1 MADEILTTSQM
12 ARADGHAIDQGVS
25 GATLMEAAGE
35 ATARA
40 IAARWSPRP
49 VLALCGPGD
58 NGGDGFVAAR
68 RLAERGW
75 PVRVAAM
82 KPVGELSGDARRA
95 GEAWNGPVETLDAGA
110 IKEAGLVIDA
120 LFGAGLARPL
130 EGEAAR
136 CAEACEA
143 FRAIGGVVVAADT
156 PSGVHGD
163 RAISDGP
170 AFSADLT
177 VTFHRFK
184 PAHVLHPGRA
194 ACGELVLAEIGI
206 PPSWADDAAPCA
218 ALNTPARWSLPSAT
232 AGDHK
237 HRRGRLAV
245 LAGPAGKT
253 GAARLAGQAGL
264 IGGAGL
270 VTLLAPGSSYLEAA
284 IASPAAVMTAK
295 LSQPEAISADLDAL
309 RADAAVIGPGA
320 GAGDALRERVMQALS
335 HRRALVLD
343 ADVFTA
349 FAETPQ
355 TLFDALHADC
365 ILTPHQ
371 GEFDRLFHGV
381 REGAD
386 NKIEAAREAAKAS
399 RSVVVFKGPDTV
411 IAAPDGRVSVNIH
424 ADPALATAGTGDVLA
439 GLAGAFLARGLD
451 AFEAACAAVWIHGE
465 AGRRM
470 GEGATAHDLLA
481 RAPGAFQEALDH
493 ARRAEAFKRLTQG

>member
-1 MADEILTTSQM
+1 MADEILTTAQM
-12 ARADGHAIDQGVS
+12 GRADRHAIDRGVS
-25 GATLMEAAGE
+25 GETLMEAAGE
-35 ATARA
+35 AMARA

-49 VLALCGPGD
+49 VLALCGPGN

-82 KPVGELSGDARRA
+82 TPVDALSGDARRA
-95 GEAWNGPVETLDAGA
+95 GEAWSGPVETLDAGA
-110 IKEAGLVIDA
+110 MAEAGLIIDA
-120 LFGAGLARPL
+120 LFGAGLSRPL

-136 CAEACEA
+136 CADACDA
-143 FRAIGGVVVAADT
+143 LRASGAVVVSADT

-163 RAISDGP
+163 RARSDGP

-184 PAHVLHPGRA
+184 PGHVLQPGRA

-206 PPSWADDAAPCA
+206 PPSWRDDAAPCA
-218 ALNTPARWSLPSAT
+218 ALNTPAAWSLPASA
-232 AGDHK
+232 ASDHK

-245 LAGPAGKT
+245 LAGSAGKT

-270 VTLLAPGSSYLEAA
+270 VTLLAPGASYLEAA

-295 LSQPEAISADLDAL
+295 LSQPEAFLADLDAL

-320 GAGDALRERVMQALS
+320 GADEALRDRVMQALS
-335 HRRALVLD
+335 ARRALVLD
-343 ADVFTA
+343 ADVFSA

-355 TLFDALHADC
+355 TLFDALHGGC

-371 GEFDRLFHGV
+371 GEFDRLFPGV

-386 NKIEAAREAAKAS
+386 NKIEAAREAARTSGA
-399 RSVVVFKGPDTV
+399 VVVFKGPDTV
-411 IAAPDGRVSVNIH
+411 IAAPDGRVSVNVH

-439 GLAGAFLARGLD
+439 GLAGAFLARGMN
-451 AFEAACAAVWIHGE
+451 AFEAACAAVWVHGDS
-465 AGRRM
+465 GRRM
-470 GEGATAHDLLA
+470 GGGATAHTLLA
-481 RAPGAFQEALDH
+481 RLPDALQAARDH
-493 ARRAEAFKRLTQG
+493 ARRAEALKRLTQG